1 MHTQTAKRS
10 LGAILDQQTLDRVLA
25 AFSSLLPEVTVAV
38 VELDGEVLAVFPSEE
53 RETAAAFEAI
63 TPRRSLALELDGAPM
78 GQLRAWG
85 SGLAEVGSVLEAL
98 QAALMGLLQCG
109 HLQRLLAAET
119 LERYRE
125 INLLYKV
132 GESINASL
140 DLKEIPALVM
150 DEAIQ
155 IIDADAGLV
164 ALTNAQGQIT
174 GRARFGEET
183 YNQILE
189 YVLTDTLAA
198 SPSRSMHTEILTD
211 LRLPG
216 EDVLLSTVI
225 MAPMLMRER
234 VLGMVM
240 LGRKQGGD
248 VFIAGE
254 RKLLNALVS
263 QTAVAVEN
271 ARLFASVKEQRD
283 AIAQMNVYMDH
294 IFASLASGVITLDSK
309 DCISFLNQAAERILG
324 MDARRTAGRSYK
336 IVLSHLKD
344 DLIPL
349 VEAVKEGGEAQVG
362 YEVQTKLPKRGMV
375 NLQIH
380 ISPLQGT
387 DEQTTGVTIVVDD
400 LTEQKQLEAQV
411 QQVRGTFERYVS
423 PRVVEQLLSDP
434 SRVQLG
440 GARQEVTILF
450 ADIRGFS
457 TFSERVE
464 AEILFEILNR
474 HLTLAAEAVLEQEG
488 TLDKFMGDAVMAVFN
503 APLAQEDHV
512 LRAVRAAWQMKTSI
526 SHMHVRLEPE
536 LQLSFGIGISTGP
549 TVVGNVGSPMLQN
562 YTAIG
567 NTVNLASR
575 LQTHAGP
582 GQILL
587 DGEAYAQVRGHVDV
601 QALGQMYFKGHSEAT
616 SVFELLDVYA

>member
-1 MHTQTAKRS
+1 MHTQTAKQS
-10 LGAILDQQTLDRVLA
+10 LGSLLNQQTLDRVLT
-25 AFSSLLPEVTVAV
+25 AFSPLLPDITVAI
-38 VELDGEVLAVFPSEE
+38 LDLEGDVLATFPPGE
-53 RETAAAFEAI
+53 RDTVASLEAT
-63 TPRRSLALELDGAPM
+63 TPQRSLILELNGDPI
-78 GQLRAWG
+78 GQLMARG
-85 SGLAEVGSVLEAL
+85 SDLTDVEPMLQAL
-98 QAALMGLLQCG
+98 QTAFTGLLQCG

-140 DLKEIPALVM
+140 DLEEIPDLVLQ
-150 DEAIQ
+150 EARQ
-155 IIDADAGLV
+155 VIDADAGLV
-164 ALTNAQGQIT
+164 ALTNARGQIT
-174 GRARFGEET
+174 GCACFRDEPC
-183 YNQILE
+183 NKILE
-189 YVLTDTLAA
+189 HVLADVLAA
-198 SPSRSMHTEILTD
+198 NPSGPMHTEILTD

-216 EDVLLSTVI
+216 EDDVLSTVI
-225 MAPMLMRER
+225 MAPMSMRER

-254 RKLLNALVS
+254 RKLLTALVS

-294 IFASLASGVITLDSK
+294 IFASLASGVITLD
-309 DCISFLNQAAERILG
+309 DQDRISFLNQAAEKILEI
-324 MDARRTAGRSYK
+324 DARGAAGRSYEV
-336 IVLSHLKD
+336 VLSYLKD

-349 VEAVKEGGEAQVG
+349 VAAVREGGESTVG
-362 YEVQTKLPKRGMV
+362 YEVQSKLPNRGLV
-375 NLQIH
+375 NLKIH

-464 AEILFEILNR
+464 AEMLFEILNR

-526 SHMHVRLEPE
+526 SNMHVRLEPG
-536 LQLSFGIGISTGP
+536 LQLRFGIGISTGP

-601 QALGQMYFKGHSEAT
+601 QALGQTYFKGHSEPT
-616 SVFELLDVYA
+616 SVFELLALD